1 MPVKENPALEQ
12 MFIKILTS
20 ELNFTQKVKQ
30 TRERKCKKKKI
41 LSEIYEKNSLRRH
54 IKGKLL
60 VRKGLSNFICIL
72 WLIFHAP
79 LGGPA
84 GVSCGW

>member
-1 MPVKENPALEQ
+1 MPAKENPALEQ

-30 TRERKCKKKKI
+30 TRERKCKKKI

-72 WLIFHAP
+72 
-79 LGGPA
+79 
-84 GVSCGW
+84 